1 MRRYPTNE
9 SIWGAVY
16 DNAPADNP
24 FLAALPEMLSRDEF
38 LAAIRSTPGL
48 PHNLAQMSPEERR
61 QNLPMISAVFVG
73 MNYMYA
79 VYDQLYRAIRETYTT
94 RTTMEEIRQINALF
108 CGKENNSYATQAV
121 SGSVLGVPG
130 IGKTSTIRRALETMP
145 QVIEHTEY
153 MGHPFYCKQVLY
165 LRVECP
171 SDCSVKT
178 LALNLVAALDRAIGS
193 NYLHQLISLR
203 SIAASA
209 VATQVKILCMTHHV
223 GLLLVDEIQNA
234 VETAQRNRQIK
245 PLLKFLVELT
255 NDTATAVY
263 FVGTPV
269 AEQLFTSQEHLKRR
283 TRGIRLL
290 PLKPDGTYRRFL
302 EQLWS
307 YQLTPQKA
315 PLTEKL
321 ANKLID
327 HSGGIPAYI
336 IKIFTETQAQA
347 LLQGQARINERVM
360 QRAIDILAIKVPK
373 TYSGGTYL
381 SDFEIDDAEMPDV
394 ETFPAPSP
402 EQAPEGAS
410 GDPSEESLEPV
421 PRLYANQRGRR
432 ATSRDAQ
439 DLVAAFAAGGT
450 LIDFLRE
457 NDLMEEWPLPC

>member
-1 MRRYPTNE
+1 MRKYPQNE
-9 SIWGAVY
+9 SICGAVY
-16 DNAPADNP
+16 DNAPVDNP
-24 FLAALPEMLSRDEF
+24 FLAALPEMLPRDEF
-38 LAAIRSTPGL
+38 LSAIRSAPGL
-48 PHNLAQMSPEERR
+48 PYNLAQMSPEERR
-61 QNLPMISAVFVG
+61 QSLPMLSTVFVG
-73 MNYMYA
+73 MDYMYA

-94 RTTMEEIRQINALF
+94 RTSMEAIRQINTLF
-108 CGKENNSYATQAV
+108 RGKESDSYATQAA
-121 SGSVLGVPG
+121 SGSVLGVLG

-145 QVIEHTEY
+145 QVIEHIEY
-153 MGHPFYCKQVLY
+153 MGQPFYCKQVLY

-234 VETAQRNRQIK
+234 VETAQRNRQVK

-290 PLKPDGTYRRFL
+290 PLKPDGTYRRFV
-302 EQLWS
+302 EQLWG
-307 YQLTPQKA
+307 YQLTPMPA

-321 ANKLID
+321 ANKLFD
-327 HSGGIPAYI
+327 FSGGIPAYI
-336 IKIFTETQAQA
+336 VKIFQESQAQA
-347 LLQGQARINERVM
+347 LLLGQARINEKVM

-381 SDFEIDDAEMPDV
+381 SDFEVSDAEPDDAPPV
-394 ETFPAPSP
+394 RSP
-402 EQAPEGAS
+402 EEILGDTPEETT
-410 GDPSEESLEPV
+410 EESSEPV
-421 PRLYANQRGRR
+421 SRLYANQRGRK
-432 ATSRDAQ
+432 AASRDAQ
-439 DLVAAFAAGGT
+439 DLVVIFAAGND
-450 LIDFLRE
+450 LLHFLRE
-457 NDLMEEWPLPC
+457 NHLLEEWPVSC

>member
-1 MRRYPTNE
+1 MRKYPENE
-9 SIWGAVY
+9 SVCGAVY

-24 FLAALPEMLSRDEF
+24 FLAALPEMLPRDEF
-38 LAAIRSTPGL
+38 LSAIRSTPDL
-48 PHNLAQMSPEERR
+48 PHSFPQMSPEARR
-61 QNLPMISAVFVG
+61 QSLPLLASLFVPLS
-73 MNYMYA
+73 YMYA

-94 RTTMEEIRQINALF
+94 RTTIEEIRQINALF
-108 CGKENNSYATQAV
+108 CGKESTSYATQAA

-145 QVIEHTEY
+145 QVIEHAEY
-153 MGHPFYCKQVLY
+153 MGQPFYCKQVLY
-165 LRVECP
+165 LRIEYP

-178 LALNLVAALDRAIGS
+178 LALNLLSALDRAIGS
-193 NYLHQLISLR
+193 DYLHQLISLR

-263 FVGTPV
+263 FVGTPT
-269 AEQLFTSQEHLKRR
+269 AEQLFVSQEHLKRR

-302 EQLWS
+302 EQIWP
-307 YQLTPQKA
+307 YQLTPQQA

-321 ANKLID
+321 ANKLFD
-327 HSGGIPAYI
+327 FSGGIPAYI
-336 IKIFTETQAQA
+336 IKIFQETQAQA
-347 LLQGQARINERVM
+347 LLQGQARMDERVM

-381 SDFEIDDAEMPDV
+381 SDFDV
-394 ETFPAPSP
+394 EDTESGDAPPNPPP
-402 EQAPEGAS
+402 EDVPEEAPE
-410 GDPSEESLEPV
+410 ESPEPV

-432 ATSRDAQ
+432 AASRDAL
-439 DLVAAFAAGGT
+439 DLVAVFATGNN
-450 LIDFLRE
+450 LLNFLRG
-457 NDLMEEWPLPC
+457 NHLLEEWPAPC

>member
-1 MRRYPTNE
+1 MRKYPPNE
-9 SIWGAVY
+9 SCCGAVY

-24 FLAALPEMLSRDEF
+24 FLAAMPEMLPRDEF
-38 LAAIRSTPGL
+38 LTAIRSTPGL
-48 PHNLAQMSPEERR
+48 PYDLPLMSPEERR
-61 QNLPMISAVFVG
+61 QSLPLLASLFVPLD
-73 MNYMYA
+73 YMYA

-94 RTTMEEIRQINALF
+94 RTAMEEIRQINALF
-108 CGKENNSYATQAV
+108 GNKETISYATQAA

-153 MGHPFYCKQVLY
+153 MGQPFYCKQILY
-165 LRVECP
+165 LRIECP

-178 LALNLVAALDRAIGS
+178 LALNLLSALDRAIGS
-193 NYLHQLISLR
+193 DYLHQLISLR

-245 PLLKFLVELT
+245 PLIKFLVELT

-302 EQLWS
+302 EQLWP
-307 YQLTPQKA
+307 YQFTPQQTL
-315 PLTEKL
+315 LTEKL
-321 ANKLID
+321 ANKLFD

-336 IKIFTETQAQA
+336 IKIFQETQAQA
-347 LLQGQARINERVM
+347 LLQGQARMDERVM

-381 SDFEIDDAEMPDV
+381 SDFSIEDAPDAEEVPAEPPISGEPSPTESPDV
-394 ETFPAPSP
+394 PAEVPA
-402 EQAPEGAS
+402 E
-410 GDPSEESLEPV
+410 V

-432 ATSRDAQ
+432 AAARDEQ
-439 DLVAAFAAGGT
+439 DLVAVFQANRDVLG
-450 LIDFLRE
+450 FLRGRG
-457 NDLMEEWPLPC
+457 MVEEWPVSC

>member
-1 MRRYPTNE
+1 MRKYPLNE
-9 SIWGAVY
+9 SCCGAVY

-24 FLAALPEMLSRDEF
+24 FLAAMPEMLPRDEF
-38 LAAIRSTPGL
+38 LTAIRSTLGL
-48 PHNLAQMSPEERR
+48 PHDLPRMSPEARR
-61 QNLPMISAVFVG
+61 QSLPLLASLFVP
-73 MNYMYA
+73 MDYMYA

-108 CGKENNSYATQAV
+108 CGKENISYATQAA

-145 QVIEHTEY
+145 QVIEHTDY
-153 MGHPFYCKQVLY
+153 MGQPFYCKQVLY
-165 LRVECP
+165 LRIECP

-178 LALNLVAALDRAIGS
+178 LALNLLSALDRAIGS
-193 NYLHQLISLR
+193 DYLHQLISLR

-263 FVGTPV
+263 FVGTPA
-269 AEQLFTSQEHLKRR
+269 AEQLFVSQEHLKRR

-302 EQLWS
+302 EQLWP
-307 YQLTPQKA
+307 YQFTLQQA

-321 ANKLID
+321 ANKLFD
-327 HSGGIPAYI
+327 FSGGIPAYI
-336 IKIFTETQAQA
+336 IKIFQETQAQA
-347 LLQGQARINERVM
+347 LLQGQARMDERVM
-360 QRAIDILAIKVPK
+360 QRAIDILVIKVPK

-381 SDFEIDDAEMPDV
+381 SDFDV
-394 ETFPAPSP
+394 EDTESGNALPDSPPGDVPEETPEEFP
-402 EQAPEGAS
+402 
-410 GDPSEESLEPV
+410 EPV

-432 ATSRDAQ
+432 AASRDAL
-439 DLVAAFAAGGT
+439 DLVAVFAAG
-450 LIDFLRE
+450 
-457 NDLMEEWPLPC
+457 NDLLHFLKEKHLLEEWPAIC

>member
-1 MRRYPTNE
+1 MRKYPPNE
-9 SIWGAVY
+9 SCCGAVY

-24 FLAALPEMLSRDEF
+24 FLAALPEMLPRDEF
-38 LAAIRSTPGL
+38 LSTIRSTPGL
-48 PHNLAQMSPEERR
+48 PHDLPRMSPEERR
-61 QNLPMISAVFVG
+61 QSLPRLASLFVPLD
-73 MNYMYA
+73 YMYA

-94 RTTMEEIRQINALF
+94 RTAMEEIRQINALF
-108 CGKENNSYATQAV
+108 CGKENTSYATQAA

-153 MGHPFYCKQVLY
+153 MGQPFYCKQVLY
-165 LRVECP
+165 LRIECP

-178 LALNLVAALDRAIGS
+178 LALNLLSALDRAIGS
-193 NYLHQLISLR
+193 DYLHQLISLR

-263 FVGTPV
+263 FVGTPA

-302 EQLWS
+302 EQLCP
-307 YQLTPQKA
+307 YQLTPQQA

-321 ANKLID
+321 ANKLFD
-327 HSGGIPAYI
+327 YSGGIPAYI
-336 IKIFTETQAQA
+336 VKIFQETQAQA
-347 LLQGQARINERVM
+347 LLLGQARMDERVM

-381 SDFEIDDAEMPDV
+381 SDFDVSDAENVPSQSSEEIPREV
-394 ETFPAPSP
+394 PEEVPEESP
-402 EQAPEGAS
+402 ES
-410 GDPSEESLEPV
+410 I
-421 PRLYANQRGRR
+421 PRLYTNQRGRR
-432 ATSRDAQ
+432 AASRDAQ
-439 DLVAAFAAGGT
+439 DLVAVFAGG
-450 LIDFLRE
+450 
-457 NDLMEEWPLPC
+457 NDLLYFFKENHLLEEWPASC

>member
-1 MRRYPTNE
+1 MRKYPPGE
-9 SIWGAVY
+9 SVCGAVY
-16 DNAPADNP
+16 DNAPVDNP
-24 FLAALPEMLSRDEF
+24 FLAAMPEMLPKEEF
-38 LAAIRSTPGL
+38 LTAIRSTPAL
-48 PHNLAQMSPEERR
+48 PHNLPMISPEERR
-61 QNLPMISAVFVG
+61 QSLPMLASLFVPLD
-73 MNYMYA
+73 YMYA

-94 RTTMEEIRQINALF
+94 RTAMEEIRQINALF
-108 CGKENNSYATQAV
+108 YGKENVSYATQAA

-153 MGHPFYCKQVLY
+153 MGQPFYCKQVLY
-165 LRVECP
+165 LRIECP

-178 LALNLVAALDRAIGS
+178 LALNLLSALDRAIGS
-193 NYLHQLISLR
+193 DYLHQLISLR

-234 VETAQRNRQIK
+234 METAQRNRQVK

-263 FVGTPV
+263 FVGTPA
-269 AEQLFTSQEHLKRR
+269 AEQVFVSQEHLKRR

-302 EQLWS
+302 EQLWP
-307 YQLTPQKA
+307 YQFTSQQA

-321 ANKLID
+321 ANKLFD
-327 HSGGIPAYI
+327 FSGGIPAYI
-336 IKIFTETQAQA
+336 VKIYQETQAQA
-347 LLQGQARINERVM
+347 LLLGQARIDERVM

-381 SDFEIDDAEMPDV
+381 SDFDVGDAGVDDAPADLPPEDV
-394 ETFPAPSP
+394 PGKVP
-402 EQAPEGAS
+402 EEAPE
-410 GDPSEESLEPV
+410 ESPEPV

-432 ATSRDAQ
+432 AVSRDVQ
-439 DLVAAFAAGGT
+439 DLVAVFAAG
-450 LIDFLRE
+450 
-457 NDLMEEWPLPC
+457 NDLLNFLKENHLLEEWPVLC

>member
-1 MRRYPTNE
+1 MRKYPPNE
-9 SIWGAVY
+9 SCCGAVY

-24 FLAALPEMLSRDEF
+24 FLAALPEMLPRDEF
-38 LAAIRSTPGL
+38 LSTIRSTPGL
-48 PHNLAQMSPEERR
+48 PHDLPRMSPEERR
-61 QNLPMISAVFVG
+61 QSLPMLASLFVPLD
-73 MNYMYA
+73 YMYA

-94 RTTMEEIRQINALF
+94 RTAMEEIRQINALF
-108 CGKENNSYATQAV
+108 CGKENISYATQAA

-153 MGHPFYCKQVLY
+153 MGQPFFCKQVLY
-165 LRVECP
+165 LRIECP

-178 LALNLVAALDRAIGS
+178 LALNLLSALDRAIGS
-193 NYLHQLISLR
+193 DYLHQLISLR

-263 FVGTPV
+263 FVGTPI

-290 PLKPDGTYRRFL
+290 PLKPDGTYRRSL
-302 EQLWS
+302 EQLWL
-307 YQLTPQKA
+307 YQFTPQQA
-315 PLTEKL
+315 SLTEKL
-321 ANKLID
+321 SNKLFD
-327 HSGGIPAYI
+327 HSGGIPAYV
-336 IKIFTETQAQA
+336 IKIFQECQAQA
-347 LLQGQARINERVM
+347 LLMGQARIDERGM

-373 TYSGGTYL
+373 TYSGGTYI
-381 SDFEIDDAEMPDV
+381 SDFEVSDSETNDAPPV
-394 ETFPAPSP
+394 QSP
-402 EQAPEGAS
+402 EKVPAET
-410 GDPSEESLEPV
+410 SEESFEPV

-432 ATSRDAQ
+432 AASRDAL
-439 DLVAAFAAGGT
+439 DLVAVFAAGSN
-450 LIDFLRE
+450 LLHFLKE
-457 NDLMEEWPLPC
+457 NHLLEEWPVSC

>member
-1 MRRYPTNE
+1 MRKYPPNE
-9 SIWGAVY
+9 SVCGAVY

-24 FLAALPEMLSRDEF
+24 FLAALPEMLPRDEF
-38 LAAIRSTPGL
+38 LTAIRSTPGL
-48 PHNLAQMSPEERR
+48 PHGLPQMAPEERR
-61 QNLPMISAVFVG
+61 QSLPLLASLFVPLD
-73 MNYMYA
+73 YMYA

-94 RTTMEEIRQINALF
+94 RTAMEEIRQINALF
-108 CGKENNSYATQAV
+108 CGKENVSYATQAA
-121 SGSVLGVPG
+121 SGSVLGIPG

-153 MGHPFYCKQVLY
+153 MGQPFFCKQVLY
-165 LRVECP
+165 LRIECP

-178 LALNLVAALDRAIGS
+178 LALNLLSALDRAIGS
-193 NYLHQLISLR
+193 DYLHQLISLR

-263 FVGTPV
+263 FVGTPI
-269 AEQLFTSQEHLKRR
+269 AEGLFTSQEHLKRR

-290 PLKPDGTYRRFL
+290 PLKPDGTYRRFV
-302 EQLWS
+302 EQLWG
-307 YQLTPQKA
+307 YQLTPMSA

-321 ANKLID
+321 ANKLFD

-336 IKIFTETQAQA
+336 VKIFQETQAQA

-381 SDFEIDDAEMPDV
+381 SDFEVEGTETDDAPPV
-394 ETFPAPSP
+394 QSP
-402 EQAPEGAS
+402 EEVPGETQ
-410 GDPSEESLEPV
+410 EESLEPV
-421 PRLYANQRGRR
+421 PRLYANQRGRK
-432 ATSRDAQ
+432 AASRDAQ
-439 DLVAAFAAGGT
+439 DLVAIFAAGND
-450 LIDFLRE
+450 LLHFLRE
-457 NDLMEEWPLPC
+457 NDLAEEWPVSC

>member
-94 RTTMEEIRQINALF
+94 RTTMAEIRQINALF

-178 LALNLVAALDRAIGS
+178 LALNLVAALDWAIGS

-321 ANKLID
+321 ANKLFD

-373 TYSGGTYL
+373 TY
-381 SDFEIDDAEMPDV
+381 
-394 ETFPAPSP
+394 
-402 EQAPEGAS
+402 
-410 GDPSEESLEPV
+410 
-421 PRLYANQRGRR
+421 
-432 ATSRDAQ
+432 
-439 DLVAAFAAGGT
+439 
-450 LIDFLRE
+450 
-457 NDLMEEWPLPC
+457 

>member
-1 MRRYPTNE
+1 MRKYPENE
-9 SIWGAVY
+9 SVCGAVY

-24 FLAALPEMLSRDEF
+24 FLAALPEMLPRDEF
-38 LAAIRSTPGL
+38 LSSIRSTPGL
-48 PHNLAQMSPEERR
+48 PHSLPQMSPEARR
-61 QNLPMISAVFVG
+61 QSLPLLASLFVPLS
-73 MNYMYA
+73 YKYA

-94 RTTMEEIRQINALF
+94 RTTIEEIRQINALF
-108 CGKENNSYATQAV
+108 CGKESTSYATQAA

-145 QVIEHTEY
+145 QVIEHAEY
-153 MGHPFYCKQVLY
+153 MGQPFYCKQVLY
-165 LRVECP
+165 LRIECP

-178 LALNLVAALDRAIGS
+178 LALNLLSALDRAIGS
-193 NYLHQLISLR
+193 DYLHQLISLR

-263 FVGTPV
+263 FVGTPT
-269 AEQLFTSQEHLKRR
+269 AEQLFVSQEHLKRR

-302 EQLWS
+302 EQIWP
-307 YQLTPQKA
+307 YQLTPQQA

-321 ANKLID
+321 ANKLFD
-327 HSGGIPAYI
+327 FSGGIPAYI
-336 IKIFTETQAQA
+336 IKIFQETQAQA
-347 LLQGQARINERVM
+347 LLQGQARMDERVM

-381 SDFEIDDAEMPDV
+381 SDFDV
-394 ETFPAPSP
+394 EDT
-402 EQAPEGAS
+402 ES
-410 GDPSEESLEPV
+410 GDAPPNPPPEDVPAETPDKSPEPV

-432 ATSRDAQ
+432 AASRDAL
-439 DLVAAFAAGGT
+439 DLVAVFAAG
-450 LIDFLRE
+450 
-457 NDLMEEWPLPC
+457 NDLLHFLKENHLLEEWPAIC

>member
-1 MRRYPTNE
+1 MRKYPANE
-9 SIWGAVY
+9 SVCGAIY
-16 DNAPADNP
+16 DSAPADNP
-24 FLAALPEMLSRDEF
+24 FLAALPEMLPRDEF
-38 LAAIRSTPGL
+38 LTTIRSTPGL
-48 PHNLAQMSPEERR
+48 PHDLPQMTPEERR
-61 QNLPMISAVFVG
+61 QSLPMLASLFVPLD
-73 MNYMYA
+73 YMYA
-79 VYDQLYRAIRETYTT
+79 VYDQLYRAIRETYST
-94 RTTMEEIRQINALF
+94 RTAIEEIRRINVLF
-108 CGKENNSYATQAV
+108 NSGECTPYSTQAAA
-121 SGSVLGVPG
+121 GSILGVPG

-153 MGHPFYCKQVLY
+153 MGQPFFCKQVLY
-165 LRVECP
+165 LRIECP

-178 LALNLVAALDRAIGS
+178 LALNLLSALDRAIGS
-193 NYLHQLISLR
+193 DYLHQLISLR

-263 FVGTPV
+263 FVGTPI
-269 AEQLFTSQEHLKRR
+269 AEGLFTSQEHLKRR

-290 PLKPDGTYRRFL
+290 PLKPDGTYRRFV
-302 EQLWS
+302 EQLWG
-307 YQLTPQKA
+307 YQLTPMSA

-321 ANKLID
+321 ANKLFD

-336 IKIFTETQAQA
+336 VKIFQETQAQA

-381 SDFEIDDAEMPDV
+381 SDFEV
-394 ETFPAPSP
+394 EDTESNDTPPTQSS
-402 EQAPEGAS
+402 EEAPEEA
-410 GDPSEESLEPV
+410 PEKVSEESLESV
-421 PRLYANQRGRR
+421 PRLYASQRGRR
-432 ATSRDAQ
+432 AAVRDER
-439 DLVAAFAAGGT
+439 DLVAVFAAGNN
-450 LIDFLRE
+450 LIHFLRDNE
-457 NDLMEEWPLPC
+457 LLEEWPVSC